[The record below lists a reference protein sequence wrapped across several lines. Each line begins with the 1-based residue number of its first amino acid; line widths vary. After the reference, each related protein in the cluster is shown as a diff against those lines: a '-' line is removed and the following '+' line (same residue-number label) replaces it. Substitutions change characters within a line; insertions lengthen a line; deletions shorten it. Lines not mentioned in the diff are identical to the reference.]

1 MYQKNWYRIRT
12 GCYQIVSRQIK
23 KPTVSSRAFFHFTT
37 VTAGGGASARAALNM
52 SQVAF
57 AAAIGVTNVAVA
69 QWETDKRTSPGYLRL
84 AVAALIAGL
93 EPWGT

>member
-1 MYQKNWYRIRT
+1 MAETPLTLPWVTNTKGQKMQELT
-12 GCYQIVSRQIK
+12 PMTAAEIK
-23 KPTVSSRAFFHFTT
+23 A
-37 VTAGGGASARAALNM
+37 ARAALNM

-69 QWETDKRTSPGYLRL
+69 QWETDKRKSPGYLRL

-93 EPWGT
+93 EPWGDA